1 MKSETMQWKEHE
13 REEETMNK
21 TTFNETL
28 KSIVAQKLGEAY
40 SVTLTTVTKVNQTLD
55 ALVVCKENNPIGV
68 TIYLNDSFK
77 KYSSGRAD
85 VKEIAED
92 LLSTYSFES
101 MEASLSM
108 SDLDFLKDKNSIL
121 DKIIY
126 KVINRDKNQ
135 TLLSNVPHTTFLED
149 SDLVLIYAIV
159 VTDSSNGIASITIT
173 NQLMEHFNLSEQEI
187 YTNAKRNTPELLPP
201 TFQSFQEI
209 LTTLMPLVD
218 EQFEIPMWV
227 LTNRP
232 RVNGASALCYDETLA
247 RIGEALDSNYYIL
260 PSSLHELVIVRDNEQ
275 PCDELKEMVQL
286 INATEVSDEDFLSD
300 TVFYYNY
307 TNHQLSVA

>member
-1 MKSETMQWKEHE
+1 
-13 REEETMNK
+13 MNK

-55 ALVVCKENNPIGV
+55 ALVICKENNPIGV
-68 TIYLNDSFK
+68 TMYLNDSFK
-77 KYSSGRAD
+77 KYSLGRAD

-108 SDLDFLKDKNSIL
+108 FDLDFLQDKNSIL
-121 DKIIY
+121 DKIVY

-135 TLLSNVPHTTFLED
+135 TLLSNVPHTTFLEG

-159 VTDSSNGIASITIT
+159 VTDSSKGIASITIT
-173 NQLMEHFNLSEQEI
+173 NQLMEHFNLSEQEF

-218 EQFEIPMWV
+218 EQFEVPMWV
-227 LTNRP
+227 LTNHP
-232 RVNGASALCYDETLA
+232 RVNGASALCYDDTLA

-286 INATEVSDEDFLSD
+286 INATEVSDEDFLTN